1 MSWQGEP
8 LPRGRHKLS
17 REVVES
23 SQRERLV
30 RAMIELVAE
39 RGYAATTVPA
49 VVAKARV
56 SRNAFYEHFADKTDC
71 FIAVANQVNRELLDG
86 LYEFAREETWLEAL
100 SHGMDFYLGYFQDRP
115 AFSRTYFL
123 ELPAAGERA
132 LEQRERAYVEWR
144 AMFEGLGA
152 RARAEHAGLPPL
164 SPFAVRAIVVMVTEL
179 VAEEVRAG
187 RIAQLRDLRHELVPL
202 VVRLLATDEVAAPL

>member
-1 MSWQGEP
+1 MTWQGEP

-23 SQRERLV
+23 SQRERIV

-39 RGYAATTVPA
+39 HGYAATTVPA

-71 FIAVANQVNRELLDG
+71 FIAVANEVNRELLDG
-86 LYEFAREETWLEAL
+86 LYEFASEETWLEAL
-100 SHGMDFYLGYFQDRP
+100 SNGMEFYLGYFEDRP

-132 LEQRERAYVEWR
+132 LEQRE
-144 AMFEGLGA
+144 
-152 RARAEHAGLPPL
+152 
-164 SPFAVRAIVVMVTEL
+164 
-179 VAEEVRAG
+179 
-187 RIAQLRDLRHELVPL
+187 
-202 VVRLLATDEVAAPL
+202 